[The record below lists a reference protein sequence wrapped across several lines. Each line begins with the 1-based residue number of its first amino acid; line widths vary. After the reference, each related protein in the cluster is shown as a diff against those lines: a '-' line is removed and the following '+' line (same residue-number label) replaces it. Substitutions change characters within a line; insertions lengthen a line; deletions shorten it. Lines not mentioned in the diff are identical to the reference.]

1 MYVDLKLLRK
11 MHGRMQQSQLGEIL
25 GVTQSVISR
34 MESMHY
40 NLDDNQYS
48 LLVEHFG
55 ATDVAKY
62 VRENPLKNAISEAPR
77 QRPKPAASTDGK
89 DEDNLSFAIKMLSE
103 TVLRQADTI
112 SQMQEKITEL
122 NEHIAYLKQQ
132 SERQ

>member
-40 NLDDNQYS
+40 ELDDNQYS

-55 ATDVAKY
+55 ATEVAKY
-62 VRENPLKNAISEAPR
+62 VKENPLKNVQNQPLR
-77 QRPKPAASTDGK
+77 QRQTQATPTNEKEP
-89 DEDNLSFAIKMLSE
+89 DNLSLAIKMLSE

-122 NEHIAYLKQQ
+122 NEHVAYLKQQ
-132 SERQ
+132 SEKQ

>member
-1 MYVDLKLLRK
+1 
-11 MHGRMQQSQLGEIL
+11 MQQSQLGEIL

-40 NLDDNQYS
+40 ELDDNQYS

-55 ATDVAKY
+55 ATEVAKY
-62 VRENPLKNAISEAPR
+62 VKENPLKNVQNQPLR
-77 QRPKPAASTDGK
+77 QRQTQATPTNEKEP
-89 DEDNLSFAIKMLSE
+89 DNLSLAIKMLSE

-122 NEHIAYLKQQ
+122 NEHVAYLKQQ
-132 SERQ
+132 SEKQ

>member
-40 NLDDNQYS
+40 ELDDNQYS

-55 ATDVAKY
+55 ATEVAKY
-62 VRENPLKNAISEAPR
+62 VKENPLKNVQNQPLR
-77 QRPKPAASTDGK
+77 QRQTQATPTNEKEP
-89 DEDNLSFAIKMLSE
+89 DNLSLAIKILSE

-122 NEHIAYLKQQ
+122 NEHVAYLKQQ
-132 SERQ
+132 SEKQ

>member
-1 MYVDLKLLRK
+1 
-11 MHGRMQQSQLGEIL
+11 MQQSQLGEIL

-40 NLDDNQYS
+40 ELDDNQYA

-62 VRENPLKNAISEAPR
+62 VKENPLKNAISEVPR
-77 QRPKPAASTDGK
+77 QRLKPTSSTDGK
-89 DEDNLSFAIKMLSE
+89 DGDNLSLAVKMLSE